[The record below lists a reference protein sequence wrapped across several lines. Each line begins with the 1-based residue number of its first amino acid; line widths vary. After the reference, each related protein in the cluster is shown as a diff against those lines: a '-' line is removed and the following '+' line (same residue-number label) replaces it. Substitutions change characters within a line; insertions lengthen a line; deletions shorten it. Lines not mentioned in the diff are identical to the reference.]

1 MKRNSFITFL
11 AFLLLLCALSTSA
24 FAIDESE
31 VESAIAA
38 SGKDAVAGNV
48 FIWFLCAI
56 SFLKVS
62 QKVDSFMASLGINV
76 GRTGGSMLGELMVA
90 GRSIAA
96 VAGAVGGTVFNRHS
110 SSSAKN
116 SQAAGAAF
124 VGGGNG
130 LISVT
135 KRAAGNAAAASATGN
150 SAGLGGIVGGALFG
164 SSLKSGG
171 KFAMSVVEAVAK
183 GNMSSIG
190 SITGEQASEALSG
203 YLGYSPV
210 EAGRVDTSAQGSIPS
225 APIPQGDVIT
235 LDGGAAAAA
244 YSASASTSRPDGH
257 TTIPPSSPTD
267 GSTHIPNA
275 PPQFRDVEI
284 GGGRITGHEVSSDG
298 QAEREFAMYSAEQY
312 MAPTGPYD
320 TVQTVDGS
328 SWYRQYA
335 QPTVEKTPYKDHD
348 DKIKYEE
355 RIVSQMPPV
364 PKRKD
369 KI

>member
-11 AFLLLLCALSTSA
+11 AFLLLLCALSTFA

-38 SGKDAVAGNV
+38 SVTGNV

-96 VAGAVGGTVFNRHS
+96 VAGAVGETVFNRHS

-135 KRAAGNAAAASATGN
+135 KRAAGNAAAASVTGN
-150 SAGLGGIVGGALFG
+150 SAGLGGIVGGAMFG
-164 SSLKSGG
+164 SSLRNGG
-171 KFAMSVVEAVAK
+171 KFAMSVVGAVAK

-203 YLGYSPV
+203 YLGYSPA
-210 EAGRVDTSAQGSIPS
+210 EAGGADTFAQGSIPP

-244 YSASASTSRPDGH
+244 SSASVSASRPDGH
-257 TTIPPSSPTD
+257 TTIPPSSPAD